1 MRRHKFTAEQIAEI
15 ESACKAAQDS
25 QQAFRLGILCR
36 HAHGDTYK
44 DICKQAGI
52 SISAAGGVIRR
63 YEQGGVNAVLSMRAG
78 KRQFTTEQSLQRNR
92 LPR

>member
-36 HAHGDTYK
+36 HAQGDTYK

-52 SISAAGGVIRR
+52 SISAAEGIIRR
-63 YEQGGVNAVLSMRAG
+63 YEQGAASMPYCPCAPGNA
-78 KRQFTTEQSLQRNR
+78 SLQRNR